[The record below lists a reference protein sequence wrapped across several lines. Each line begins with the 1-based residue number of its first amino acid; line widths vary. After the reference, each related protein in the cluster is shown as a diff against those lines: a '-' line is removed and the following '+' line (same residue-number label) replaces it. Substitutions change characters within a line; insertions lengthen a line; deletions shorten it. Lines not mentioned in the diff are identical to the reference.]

1 MAARFRT
8 LMCILL
14 SVVLVSF
21 PPTISHAASGIHS
34 EHHPVAAQSEHE
46 NTQQAH
52 CLFPSVS
59 SSDEQRAHPDN
70 SEDHPS
76 GKCCNGIYL
85 TDALDETTSVLS
97 EYGASAA
104 FVLQHDQAGSIESAG
119 LIRPPRNLI

>member
-8 LMCILL
+8 LICSLL
-14 SVVLVSF
+14 SVVLVPF

-34 EHHPVAAQSEHE
+34 EHHPVAALSEHE

-52 CLFPSVS
+52 CLFQSDS
-59 SSDEQRAHPDN
+59 STDDHQAHPDN
-70 SEDHPS
+70 SDNHPP

-85 TDALDETTSVLS
+85 TDALDETTSALS

-104 FVLQHDQAGSIESAG
+104 FVLQHDEAGSIETAG